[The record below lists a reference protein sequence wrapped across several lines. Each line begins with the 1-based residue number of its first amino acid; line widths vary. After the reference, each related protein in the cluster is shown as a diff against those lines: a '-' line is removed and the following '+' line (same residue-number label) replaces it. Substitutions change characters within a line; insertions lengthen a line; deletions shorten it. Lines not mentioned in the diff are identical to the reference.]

1 MLTLITYTPAFGQ
14 PSASPFCVKAMYLLN
29 MAGVPWQ
36 RHDTNDPRKW
46 PHAKLP
52 AIQSETEMIGDSDNI
67 RAYLE
72 EQGADFDAGL
82 TEIQRATSR
91 AFIRMVEEHMYFHIL
106 LDRWADDV
114 VWPSVRDTYFQTIPK
129 WLRPLVT
136 GRIRKFVL
144 RGMESQGLGRLTA
157 GERLDR
163 IEPDLQAIAAHLWQ
177 GQFLFGDTP
186 TAADASVAAML
197 GAMAGTPGGTALSRR
212 MKEDLLLTRYVARVA
227 DALG

>member
-52 AIQSETEMIGDSDNI
+52 AIQSDTEMIGDSDNI

-72 EQGADFDAGL
+72 EQGADFDPGL
-82 TEIQRATSR
+82 SEVQRATSR

-106 LDRWADDV
+106 LDRWGDDA
-114 VWPSVRDTYFQTIPK
+114 VWPSVRDTYFASIPK

-136 GRIRKFVL
+136 GRIRKIVL
-144 RGMESQGLGRLTA
+144 QGMQSQGLGRLTA

-163 IEPDLQAIAAHLWQ
+163 IEPDLQAIATHLWQ

-212 MKEDLLLTRYVARVA
+212 MKEDLILSRYVARVA
-227 DALG
+227 EALG